1 MHRRGL
7 KVEKTIKQRRSIR
20 SFTGQSVDE
29 GAIDAILEAG
39 RWAPSGLNNQPWRFA
54 VIIDSGIKDRLSTL
68 TKYGPIIQSA
78 FAVIAVFLDTK
89 ASYDRTK
96 DLQAIGACIENMLL
110 AITGLGL
117 GGVWLGEILKSGDEV
132 KRLTGAPDAYEFM
145 AAIALGYPE
154 GAPPRAPRRKPLS
167 ELVFFRK

>member
-1 MHRRGL
+1 MR
-7 KVEKTIKQRRSIR
+7 KTIKDRRSIR
-20 SFTGQSVDE
+20 VFTAQEVDE
-29 GAIDAILEAG
+29 KTIDKILDAG

-54 VIIDSGIKDRLSTL
+54 VITEKGLKDELSGLTRYDAIIK
-68 TKYGPIIQSA
+68 SA
-78 FAVIAVFLDTK
+78 YAVIAVFLDT
-89 ASYDRTK
+89 AAGYERTK

-145 AAIALGYPE
+145 AAIALGYP
-154 GAPPRAPRRKPLS
+154 GGPPPRAPGRKDIS

>member
-1 MHRRGL
+1 M
-7 KVEKTIKQRRSIR
+7 EKNIKDRRSIR
-20 SFTGQSVDE
+20 AFTSQQVDD
-29 GAIDAILEAG
+29 GTIDTILDAG

-54 VIIDSGIKDRLSTL
+54 VITDKALKDELSGLTRYDTIIK
-68 TKYGPIIQSA
+68 SA
-78 FAVIAVFLDTK
+78 YAVIAVFLDT
-89 ASYDRTK
+89 AAGYDRTK

-117 GGVWLGEILKSGDEV
+117 GGVWLGEILKSGAEV
-132 KRLTGAPDAYEFM
+132 KRLTGAPDAYDFM

-154 GAPPRAPRRKPLS
+154 GEPVRAPGRKDLS